1 MFRVK
6 SITQLCAGD
15 LAAAQAAGADVNMLG
30 SSVHDGLDALHI
42 GFPGAVGPSVRVGNL
57 DAERHIL
64 VAKLTFNMLKNS
76 YIMIPESS
84 AECKKNFQSGKK
96 LLNCPAKAGGAIAK
110 TGEIG

>member
-1 MFRVK
+1 
-6 SITQLCAGD
+6 
-15 LAAAQAAGADVNMLG
+15 
-30 SSVHDGLDALHI
+30 
-42 GFPGAVGPSVRVGNL
+42 
-57 DAERHIL
+57 
-64 VAKLTFNMLKNS
+64 MLKNS